1 MAVGCCGVSR
11 STRSGLGVSMTL
23 AFQELGGNFETIDL
37 CTGLVDD
44 SQFWEGVW
52 IHS

>member
-1 MAVGCCGVSR
+1 
-11 STRSGLGVSMTL
+11 MTL

-37 CTGLVDD
+37 YTRLVDD
-44 SQFWEGVW
+44 SQLWEGVW